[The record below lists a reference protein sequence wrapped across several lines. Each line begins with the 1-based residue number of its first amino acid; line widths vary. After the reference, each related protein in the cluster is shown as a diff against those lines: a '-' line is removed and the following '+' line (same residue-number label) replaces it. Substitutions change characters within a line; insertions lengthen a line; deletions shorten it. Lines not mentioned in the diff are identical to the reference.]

1 MQTLQGEGEIN
12 MVQIKYPLVWKKN
25 DFSIKI
31 FCSIPNIATG
41 ILIRAG
47 RANFVV
53 DPGDGILRDL
63 NKEIGVE
70 EILNIS
76 DAFVTHGHH
85 DHVGGVWSLLT
96 YLNVMKK
103 STPLTI
109 HYPYGCVEIESI
121 HNAFLKVYS
130 HSLSYDI
137 ILKKITS
144 ESPFNAGNVTVNPF
158 PVIHKESAG
167 DGNSTRQVPALG
179 YKFAYEDK
187 TICYGG
193 DTAYCETLVRNAEG
207 SDLAIIEA
215 GHDEDTPDDMHMT
228 MEEAKKIGE
237 TAKEYFLVHVPE

>member
-1 MQTLQGEGEIN
+1 
-12 MVQIKYPLVWKKN
+12 MVHIKYPLSWNKN

-47 RANFVV
+47 KANFVV

-76 DAFVTHGHH
+76 DVFITHGHH

-96 YLNVMKK
+96 YLHVMRKK
-103 STPLTI
+103 SNLSI
-109 HYPYGCVEIESI
+109 HYPEGCVEIESI
-121 HNAFLKVYS
+121 HNAFQQVYS
-130 HSLSYDI
+130 QSLSYKI
-137 ILKKITS
+137 ILEKIDNHRSFRTR
-144 ESPFNAGNVTVNPF
+144 NVTVTPF
-158 PVIHKESAG
+158 PVIHKEMTG
-167 DGNSTRQVPALG
+167 EGNKTRQVPALG
-179 YKFAYEDK
+179 YKFTFNK
-187 TICYGG
+187 LNICYGG
-193 DTAYCETLVRNAEG
+193 DTAYCDTLVKNAKN

-215 GHDEDTPDDMHMT
+215 GHDEHTPDDMHMT
-228 MEEAKKIGE
+228 MKEAKTIGE